1 MMLKELVYAFSQ
13 KVNSSRQVAK
23 GLRENVNFMWMDKR
37 IGEKGKKP
45 VLAGIPILAS
55 TTPGEEPT
63 DDFPG
68 FAPLDPLTADPLDRG
83 IHLPFDKEEGLP
95 VAFHQP

>member
-1 MMLKELVYAFSQ
+1 MMLEELVYGYSQ

-23 GLRENVNFMWMDKR
+23 RLWENVNFMWMDKR
-37 IGEKGKKP
+37 IGKKGKKACP
-45 VLAGIPILAS
+45 GIPILAS

-63 DDFPG
+63 DNFPG
-68 FAPLDPLTADPLDRG
+68 FAPLDPQTADPLDRG